1 LIRLSV
7 DHWLESRGRS
17 TEPKHDATHLISEDF
32 LKRVSTGSG
41 TWRNA
46 LIITAVAVL
55 ITLPAA
61 YGMAQLEG
69 DFAVEDFLDESSDF
83 AIGVDEISKR
93 FADEGEP
100 ANLLIVGDVLDPE
113 VFAAIDVFR
122 QDMDV
127 LPEGV
132 PDKITRQPDGTIDIL
147 ALDEMVFAAQGSL
160 LLNPEPFEEAGWI
173 VNETGHGMNCTED
186 SGGLLMDLTNRNC
199 LSFFYGF
206 LSLNGVPGVGPIPN
220 IPSSI
225 VSLYIA
231 PEVELNPVK
240 PWLDVNGDDAEYTHM
255 LIRFGM
261 TSPEDFPGMAG
272 GMEEIW
278 RDLSSFTNLS
288 TGDRLEAGP
297 DEDDKPLTW
306 VMPTGRPV
314 TRFVAS
320 TTMQEEMQSSLIL
333 GSLFVFGTLSVGFRS
348 FKQASVTLVPILLVV
363 VWLYGLMYVAG
374 SSLNIVT
381 VTIATISLGV
391 GIDYCIHVTERYR
404 EGRENGETHHQALIG
419 VGGACGLALVG
430 SAASD
435 IAGFSMIALSPM
447 GLFSNF
453 GLFSAAMIALSL
465 IASLVLT
472 TAALG
477 LIASLDPDPVPP
489 LEEA

>member
-1 LIRLSV
+1 M
-7 DHWLESRGRS
+7 
-17 TEPKHDATHLISEDF
+17 
-32 LKRVSTGSG
+32 
-41 TWRNA
+41 
-46 LIITAVAVL
+46 TA
-55 ITLPAA
+55 
-61 YGMAQLEG
+61 
-69 DFAVEDFLDESSDF
+69 
-83 AIGVDEISKR
+83 
-93 FADEGEP
+93 
-100 ANLLIVGDVLDPE
+100 
-113 VFAAIDVFR
+113 
-122 QDMDV
+122 
-127 LPEGV
+127 
-132 PDKITRQPDGTIDIL
+132 
-147 ALDEMVFAAQGSL
+147 
-160 LLNPEPFEEAGWI
+160 
-173 VNETGHGMNCTED
+173 
-186 SGGLLMDLTNRNC
+186 
-199 LSFFYGF
+199 
-206 LSLNGVPGVGPIPN
+206 
-220 IPSSI
+220 
-225 VSLYIA
+225 
-231 PEVELNPVK
+231 
-240 PWLDVNGDDAEYTHM
+240 
-255 LIRFGM
+255 
-261 TSPEDFPGMAG
+261 PEDFPGMAG
-272 GMEEIW
+272 GMEEVW

-288 TGDRLEAGP
+288 TGTQEEAGP
-297 DEDDKPLTW
+297 ASEDKPLTW

-404 EGRENGETHHQALIG
+404 EGRENGETHHEALIG

-453 GLFSAAMIALSL
+453 GIFSAAMIALSL

-477 LIASLDPDPVPP
+477 LIASLDPDPAPP
-489 LEEA
+489 LEEV